1 MRRFHTAWV
10 YSLLLVSLVGCQ
22 SAGPAAPA
30 KEPAKPDE
38 ASKPAGAATTAAKD
52 APPAQPAAKDAAGK
66 PASGDPYKIG
76 VTWALTGPLAAFG
89 TQILPG
95 IEIAVEDINRSGGVG
110 GRPLSLVIED
120 SKGTPEGGVAAMRKV
135 VDVDKV
141 PIVITIWTNV
151 VTAQMP
157 LADQLKIPTIS
168 TVESP
173 GLVAKSEYSY
183 AHAPTFDRTL
193 PNLRDHWKAV
203 GVKRLFAFF
212 PNNAIAEYYSPAT
225 KEAAQVIGAEFEET
239 RFKLGDTD
247 FRGLIARAK
256 DFNPDAILIAGQAS
270 PDEGVIMKQIR
281 ELGIQ
286 TPFYT
291 SGNNTDNQAW
301 RAAVGELAEGIVMS
315 GMEFDKS
322 RAQGL
327 VDAYK
332 AKVGNDPNVVVVEVY
347 DIVRMIAKS
356 IQDNGYNAEG
366 IKKGLATMKDFPMIG
381 GGTTSMGDDHQSRP
395 SIALYRITNG
405 QGVKIQ
411 PGG

>member
-1 MRRFHTAWV
+1 MQRL
-10 YSLLLVSLVGCQ
+10 YSASLCLLAIALLVGCQ
-22 SAGPAAPA
+22 SAPAPAPA
-30 KEPAKPDE
+30 KEPAKPAE
-38 ASKPAGAATTAAKD
+38 AAKPTEAAKPAAKEAA
-52 APPAQPAAKDAAGK
+52 PAQPAAKDSAPK
-66 PASGDPYKIG
+66 PASGEPYKIG

-95 IEIAVEDINRSGGVG
+95 IEIAVDDINRAGGVN

-157 LADQLKIPTIS
+157 LADQLKVPTIS

-193 PNLRDHWKAV
+193 PPLRDHWKAI

-212 PNNAIAEYYSPAT
+212 PNNAIAEYYSPTT
-225 KEAAQVIGAEFEET
+225 KEAAQAIGAEFDET

-256 DFNPDAILIAGQAS
+256 DFNPDAILIAGQAT

-281 ELGIQ
+281 ELGIS

-291 SGNNTDNQAW
+291 TGNNTDNQAW
-301 RAAVGELAEGIVMS
+301 RASVGELAEGIVMS

-322 RAQGL
+322 QAKGL
-327 VDAYK
+327 VEAYRAK
-332 AKVGNDPNVVVVEVY
+332 AGYDPNVVVVEVY
-347 DIVRMIAKS
+347 DAVRMIAKA
-356 IQDNGYNAEG
+356 ITDNGYNAEG
-366 IKKGLATMKDFPMIG
+366 IKTGLATTKDFPMIG

-395 SIALYRITNG
+395 SIALYRLTNG